1 MKNKLINIAIDG
13 YSSCGKS
20 SIAKSVSK
28 EFNMKY
34 VDSGAMYRAVTL
46 FFMNHKIIS
55 NSKINYDKLLRSIDD
70 IDIDFYYN
78 RDLNITETL
87 LNGKNVEHLIRDNN
101 VSNQVSNIS
110 QIKEVRDKLIS
121 FQRRMCSS
129 KNVVMD
135 GRDIGTKV
143 MPDADIK
150 FFITAEI
157 DTRARRRFDELIKYN
172 NLITFD
178 QILINLNKRDTDDT
192 EREINP
198 LVKSDDAIV
207 IDNTSLSYLQENQ
220 LIFSLIKQKQDENN
234 N

>member
-78 RDLNITETL
+78 IDLNTTETL

-157 DTRARRRFDELIKYN
+157 DTRARRRFDELIKHN

-207 IDNTSLSYLQENQ
+207 IDNTSLSYLQQNQ

>member
-78 RDLNITETL
+78 IDLNITETL

-207 IDNTSLSYLQENQ
+207 IDNTSLSYLQQNQ